1 MGSQRV
7 NTTARLS
14 LSIAAHTGENTEKK
28 QREEKKKKKNT
39 QDQKA
44 NQRNRFPQTSESFV
58 FPMKGR
64 DGFFPTS
71 ALSCYRQPTYLQS
84 VALLGVDGSPV
95 HQ

>member
-1 MGSQRV
+1 MVSQRV
-7 NTTARLS
+7 NTTAGLS

-28 QREEKKKKKNT
+28 QREKKKQTNT

-64 DGFFPTS
+64 GGFYPTS